1 MDADSASEERIAEL
15 ERQVEQL
22 REDNERSTTLLIA
35 RGNEEISNIKAKL
48 AVVTAERD
56 SLREHAGNG
65 SAELPH
71 MDVPTLEQEVV
82 AKEQQLQQARSNGDV
97 EKYESLS
104 AEHAKLSS
112 AYARALRLRPQ
123 Q

>member
-1 MDADSASEERIAEL
+1 M
-15 ERQVEQL
+15 EQL
-22 REDNERSTTLLIA
+22 REDNGRFTTLLIA

-97 EKYESLS
+97 EKYEGLS